1 MITKYCT
8 VHQKHSHGPCTRF
21 LDISTEP
28 PLLPWESGNFYLQT
42 KTTLIFCVS
51 YLAPPNFDQLKMSES
66 AGPSTHHIAPD
77 VTSDSMTSR
86 DYYADSYAHFGIHEE
101 MLKDTVRTGSYRDAI
116 INNGH
121 LFKGKTVLDVG
132 CGTGILSMFA
142 AKAGASHVVGIDM
155 SNIIDQAQKIIEA
168 NGFKNTITLVKG
180 KLEEAELPI
189 TEFDIIISEW
199 MGYFLL
205 YESMLDTVLLARD
218 KYLKPEGLIF
228 PDTARLLFAAIED
241 QDYKEE
247 KINFWENVYGFD
259 YSCIKDIALR
269 EPLVDTVD
277 LKAVVTDPFVI
288 KHINL
293 LTATK
298 EDLTFK
304 APFTLTATR
313 SDYVHAFLAWF
324 DIVFDCTHKKVK
336 FSTGPHAQYT
346 HWKQTVFYTP
356 STIRITEGQEIA
368 GTVSCAP
375 NARNNRDL
383 DIAISYAVV
392 GNNEETDD
400 NEETDKYEEKTV
412 EYKMS

>member
-1 MITKYCT
+1 M
-8 VHQKHSHGPCTRF
+8 
-21 LDISTEP
+21 
-28 PLLPWESGNFYLQT
+28 
-42 KTTLIFCVS
+42 
-51 YLAPPNFDQLKMSES
+51 ES
-66 AGPSTHHIAPD
+66 AGPSTHHIVSDTQSESAGPSSTHHVAPD

-101 MLKDTVRTGSYRDAI
+101 MLKDTVRTGSYRSAI

-168 NGFKNTITLVKG
+168 NGFKDTITLVKG

-189 TEFDIIISEW
+189 DKFDIIISEW

-228 PDTARLLFAAIED
+228 PDTARILFAAIED

-247 KINFWENVYGFD
+247 KINFWDNVYGFD

-269 EPLVDTVD
+269 EPLVDTVE
-277 LKAVVTDPFVI
+277 LKAVVTDPYVI
-288 KHINL
+288 KEIDL

-298 EDLTFK
+298 EDLTFT
-304 APFTLTATR
+304 APFSLVATR
-313 SDYVHAFLAWF
+313 DDYIHAFLAWF

-356 STIRITEGQEIA
+356 STITIKQGQEIT
-368 GTVSCAP
+368 GELSCAP

-383 DIAISYAVV
+383 DISISYAV
-392 GNNEETDD
+392 GDEEET
-400 NEETDKYEEKTV
+400 EV
-412 EYKMS
+412 EYKMCVIFYSCRISFPQSDLW